1 MTSNHEIGEEMNTIF
16 NHLSL
21 GETDNDEKLLMVAP
35 NCMISK
41 IFERIDKQIAL
52 AKEGKEAYVG
62 FKCNSVTSKEMID
75 KLIEASQAG
84 VKIDMIVR
92 GICCILPGVPGLTEN
107 INIISIVGRYLE
119 HSRIYILELVKIK
132 KYLFLLLI

>member
-1 MTSNHEIGEEMNTIF
+1 
-16 NHLSL
+16 
-21 GETDNDEKLLMVAP
+21 
-35 NCMISK
+35 MISK

-107 INIISIVGRYLE
+107 INIISI
-119 HSRIYILELVKIK
+119 LELVKSK